1 MLSSTYISPTYVQVN
16 QSYNAVFNYCN
27 RSGMEMTTEQQAVS
41 YVLATGNDFFLLL
54 LIVSGFTEGE
64 GSME

>member
-1 MLSSTYISPTYVQVN
+1 MGKQQQQSRFILLLFTLGRWLDVN

-41 YVLATGNDFFLLL
+41 YVLATGNDFFLL
-54 LIVSGFTEGE
+54 
-64 GSME
+64 